1 MVRET
6 KRKLDFKKRTARVI
20 DRLTYCPA
28 QHKQKHKKSLRKKLQ
43 SKKPPD
49 HSIREPSTKI
59 KIGSINLNGLDL
71 ETGWAVEQIITNY
84 ELDASIILVQILK
97 IKIIS

>member
-1 MVRET
+1 MAPNTRNA
-6 KRKLDFKKRTARVI
+6 RHGKKRTTKLI
-20 DRLTYCPA
+20 DRLSYSPA
-28 QHKQKHKKSLRKKLQ
+28 KHKQKEKKSLRKKLQ

-49 HSIREPSTKI
+49 QSIREPSTKI

>member
-1 MVRET
+1 MAPDAKNSRYV
-6 KRKLDFKKRTARVI
+6 KKRTTKLI
-20 DRLTYCPA
+20 DRLSYSPA
-28 QHKQKHKKSLRKKLQ
+28 KHKQKDKKSLRKMLQ
-43 SKKPPD
+43 SQKPPD
-49 HSIREPSTKI
+49 QSIREPSTKI